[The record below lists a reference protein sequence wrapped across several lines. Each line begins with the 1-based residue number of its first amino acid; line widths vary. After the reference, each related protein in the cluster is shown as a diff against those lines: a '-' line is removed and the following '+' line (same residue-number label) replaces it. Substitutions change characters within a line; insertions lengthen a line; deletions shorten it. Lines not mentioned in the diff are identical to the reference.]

1 MEAALGYSLQQTRN
15 YNPDASAQFSMR
27 TSSILL
33 RQHANQILSY
43 ASFIWRSFVISR
55 KTFCFFCFF
64 ISTYI
69 SVLCKLSI
77 CHRLHF
83 ILWGD
88 QLPLFICLWSE
99 LCIPLLRSLWLWHL
113 EKV

>member
-33 RQHANQILSY
+33 RQHANHILSY

-55 KTFCFFCFF
+55 KTVFFS

-99 LCIPLLRSLWLWHL
+99 LCILLLRSLWLWHL